1 KEETLQRSR
10 RRQSDKRWKGRYRA
24 TRPKVERKFGQLMQR
39 RHGGRRS
46 RVRGRVRIAQDFALL
61 TAAHNLKRLAT
72 LGVRHDG
79 GEWMR

>member
-1 KEETLQRSR
+1 MAVRASKRPLARSQAPLEAGDTGQGKEETLQRSR

-46 RVRGRVRIAQDFALL
+46 RV
-61 TAAHNLKRLAT
+61 
-72 LGVRHDG
+72 
-79 GEWMR
+79 